1 MKKILICIQFLLLT
15 TVAYATGQDSDVIY
29 INGTRWALLDRPVC
43 RDSLLYHHLKAVLPA
58 ERHITTANWDGFT
71 SYWSIEE
78 DVFYLDSI
86 RCEHYDIN
94 SRKITGERIPND
106 TLLRVFKN
114 FVEGERI
121 VASWLTDDIRV
132 ATGKMIYYQHMGFER
147 NYEHEQIFSIRKGKV
162 IGKQD
167 YHNYVVD
174 GFAFDKVKSNTD
186 IRKLFPLKIE
196 KYPELANVK
205 RIIFY
210 IRQARVDMHGNLV
223 ECEVKVLK
231 PGDNQQLAE
240 EMTQLLKAYHPWKVS
255 FINGE
260 FRAFGIEQYT
270 FPYPLDK

>member
-1 MKKILICIQFLLLT
+1 M
-15 TVAYATGQDSDVIY
+15 
-29 INGTRWALLDRPVC
+29 
-43 RDSLLYHHLKAVLPA
+43 
-58 ERHITTANWDGFT
+58 
-71 SYWSIEE
+71 
-78 DVFYLDSI
+78 
-86 RCEHYDIN
+86 
-94 SRKITGERIPND
+94 
-106 TLLRVFKN
+106 LRVFKN

-147 NYEHEQIFSIRKGKV
+147 NYEHEQIFTIREGKV

-186 IRKLFPLKIE
+186 IRKLFPLKTE

-205 RIIFY
+205 RIIFN

-240 EMTQLLKAYHPWKVS
+240 EMTRLLKAYHPWKVS

-260 FRAFGIEQYT
+260 FRAFGIEHYS
-270 FPYPLDK
+270 FPYPLDQ

>member
-43 RDSLLYHHLKAVLPA
+43 RDSLL
-58 ERHITTANWDGFT
+58 
-71 SYWSIEE
+71 YWSIEE

-132 ATGKMIYYQHMGFER
+132 ATGKRIYYQHMGFER
-147 NYEHEQIFSIRKGKV
+147 NYEHEQIFTIREGK
-162 IGKQD
+162 IIEKKD

-174 GFAFDKVKSNTD
+174 GFAFDKVTRNTD
-186 IRKLFPLKIE
+186 IRKLFPLKTE

-240 EMTQLLKAYHPWKVS
+240 EMTLPNYLLELNNS
-255 FINGE
+255 
-260 FRAFGIEQYT
+260 
-270 FPYPLDK
+270 

>member
-1 MKKILICIQFLLLT
+1 M
-15 TVAYATGQDSDVIY
+15 
-29 INGTRWALLDRPVC
+29 
-43 RDSLLYHHLKAVLPA
+43 
-58 ERHITTANWDGFT
+58 
-71 SYWSIEE
+71 
-78 DVFYLDSI
+78 
-86 RCEHYDIN
+86 
-94 SRKITGERIPND
+94 
-106 TLLRVFKN
+106 LRVFKN

-132 ATGKMIYYQHMGFER
+132 ATGKVIYYQHMGFER

-162 IGKQD
+162 IEKQD

-186 IRKLFPLKIE
+186 IRKLFPLKKE

-223 ECEVKVLK
+223 ECEVRVLK

-260 FRAFGIEQYT
+260 FRAFGIEHYT
-270 FPYPLDK
+270 FPYPLDQ

>member
-15 TVAYATGQDSDVIY
+15 TVAYATGKDSDAIY

-58 ERHITTANWDGFT
+58 EHHITTANRDGFT

-132 ATGKMIYYQHMGFER
+132 ATGKIIYYQHMGFER
-147 NYEHEQIFSIRKGKV
+147 NYEREQIFTIREGKV
-162 IGKQD
+162 IGKKD

-174 GFAFDKVKSNTD
+174 GFAFDKVTRNTD
-186 IRKLFPLKIE
+186 IRKLFPLKTE

-205 RIIFY
+205 RIIFS

-223 ECEVKVLK
+223 ECEAKVLK

-240 EMTQLLKAYHPWKVS
+240 EMTRLLKAYHPWKVS

-260 FRAFGIEQYT
+260 FRAFGIEHYS
-270 FPYPLDK
+270 FPYPLDQ